1 MFTIVIG
8 LNHRTAP
15 VEVRERLSFS
25 NEQAREFLTK
35 LRSKPGVSAVVLLS
49 TCNRTEFYM
58 FFTNEIART
67 AVIEVLCRRAGLEFS
82 ELKRYLY
89 VYTENDCVR
98 HLFRVAAGL
107 DSMVLGETQ
116 ILGQVKDAYQLA
128 LEAGTTGGYFNALFQ
143 QALAVGKRVRTETGI
158 DKNPVSVSYA
168 AVELAKQNL
177 GSIEGR
183 NVLVIGAGKMSELT
197 VKHLVANGVT
207 GVIVSNRSFERA
219 EELASRFGGR
229 AVRFDE
235 LYRWMERAD
244 IVISCTGASHYVIHA
259 REMAAVMAKRRGAKI
274 FMIDIA
280 VPRDVEPAVAT
291 LPGIVLFDIDALQGV
306 VDGNLAERQRMAAE
320 AERIIEEEVEGF
332 RRRQAEQAVI
342 PTVVALKK
350 LGEEIKQ
357 KELRRAFNR
366 LGDLSDYE
374 RRVIMSLAN
383 SIANQLLH
391 EPVRRLKDLALT
403 SQGLFYAEAV
413 QELFKLDLKE
423 NSAQE
428 ELPAAA
434 KGKG

>member
-67 AVIEVLCRRAGLEFS
+67 AVIEVLCQRAGLEFS

-183 NVLVIGAGKMSELT
+183 NVLVVGAGKMSELT

-259 REMAAVMAKRRGAKI
+259 REMAEVMAKRRGAKI

-428 ELPAAA
+428 ELPTAA

>member
-25 NEQAREFLTK
+25 NEQAREFITK

-183 NVLVIGAGKMSELT
+183 NVLVVGAGKMSELT

-259 REMAAVMAKRRGAKI
+259 REMAAVMAKRHGAKI

-280 VPRDVEPAVAT
+280 VPRDIEPAVAT

-320 AERIIEEEVEGF
+320 AERIIEEEVESF

-342 PTVVALKK
+342 PTVIALKK

-428 ELPAAA
+428 GLPAAM

>member
-1 MFTIVIG
+1 VFTIVIG

-128 LEAGTTGGYFNALFQ
+128 LEAGTTGSYFNALFQ

-183 NVLVIGAGKMSELT
+183 NVLVVGAGKMSELT

-244 IVISCTGASHYVIHA
+244 IVISCTGASHHVIHA

-306 VDGNLAERQRMAAE
+306 VDGNLAERQKMAAE

>member
-183 NVLVIGAGKMSELT
+183 NVLVVGAGKMSELT
-197 VKHLVANGVT
+197 VKHLIANGVT

-259 REMAAVMAKRRGAKI
+259 REMAEVMAKRRGAKI

-306 VDGNLAERQRMAAE
+306 VDGNLAERQRIAAE

>member
-1 MFTIVIG
+1 VFTIVIG